1 MCVFGLCGVEHML
14 SALVEEWWQEEGSQT
29 VVEVVWFLLQALE
42 AFPNPFDSEAV
53 GAGLRG
59 SLAG

>member
-29 VVEVVWFLLQALE
+29 VVEVVWFLYK
-42 AFPNPFDSEAV
+42 
-53 GAGLRG
+53 LRKHFQTP
-59 SLAG
+59 SIPRQ